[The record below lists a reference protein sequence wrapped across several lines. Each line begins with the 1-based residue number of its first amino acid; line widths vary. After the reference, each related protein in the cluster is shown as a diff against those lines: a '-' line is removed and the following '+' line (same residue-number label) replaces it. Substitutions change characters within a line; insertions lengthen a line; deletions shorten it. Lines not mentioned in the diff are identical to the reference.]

1 MAPVTK
7 PLKKAAKW
15 VGDAVDSVVDFAVD
29 DILEPVIDMA
39 VGVVKGMVSDP
50 LTTIATIAAV
60 ATGNAWAVPLI
71 NGASTA
77 IQGGN
82 IGDIALA
89 VAASYAGAKVGPMVG
104 EVVGAE
110 VGSAVGSEAVGRIAG
125 EAAAGAT
132 RGVITAVATGG
143 DIASAALM
151 GAASGAG
158 RASFSEAGAY
168 IREGIAASEAE
179 VAVDG
184 TGYGA
189 ADVGMEYF
197 ESSEFVDNF
206 NAATESVGIELAD
219 IVDTWDSIPEIVQD
233 VITSAAGASISSL
246 AMTGELPEDKQLAAV
261 VTSAAIA
268 SRATSS
274 ALADLTGISDKS
286 AAQVAKVISD
296 VSRTAYTGADPYEAY
311 KASLS
316 GVFQEDLNKAVD
328 DITDGGLERLFD
340 NIAGSSTAYEEAL
353 GKVET
358 QAILVD
364 AAAEPVN
371 LVIDQA
377 EALRE
382 GRVEGFY
389 SYEEWEKER
398 DAFEAG
404 GRTDR
409 AAYDRLNAWNAKYK
423 EVTASLG
430 ALRSEYDRQVLLYN
444 AEMEKVSAAQEKLF
458 TDQEYL
464 DQAVEPLY
472 VVANKG
478 FTEAITKG
486 AFNETEYRE
495 LNNLPSD
502 TDAHGHWLA
511 TGRSNPVNRQE
522 HNVAVDEILKQKLY
536 SLAVSQEDKKWR
548 SLEDLDKFEAGLV
561 AVTKA
566 AIGDDLNAARNL
578 DLGNL
583 DLSADPTLTPVV
595 AAINAYINDAPD
607 LSWSAVEAVAEPIAK
622 APGTTDADIASGK
635 ARLVAVNKSLQY
647 AASASGGGQRALQ
660 FTTEDVNWT
669 EPAFNPEFNT
679 KTRTVFSPTTNQYIV
694 LDSESGAE
702 LQRLAVGGDVL
713 PDGTVVPMSQAGKA
727 PGIIYRQPLP
737 PPPPTL
743 VEVAK
748 INPVAAIDAAG
759 KLKLNEEEYNKLGLF
774 SRSLVD
780 LSIGVKDT
788 IEYLDTNRAKI
799 KEEYGIDVGDL
810 DGVRKNA
817 GTVLGAGGEL
827 LSGFNGIVSFF
838 RNSRNNPIDARTTN
852 LGKATQAMIGIATAT
867 QPEEYNNLVKEWNKS
882 YQSAEGIV
890 GTLEAIGEGLLDPK
904 YRSVVLREII
914 AKEIIQEV
922 PLLLAS
928 AGIGTAVKA
937 GVKGGVY
944 VGRQIGKEFA
954 EDTVKQVSRKWGSRA
969 AWGSNAG
976 LQVLETAGATAGET
990 YAITFDELMK
1000 LPGMTPEA
1008 ASARAQE
1015 YAITNGLMAAAIEG
1029 TIGRVFDPGD
1039 KLVSSVV
1046 GGQKMKYALDNLAK
1060 KAAGIVGEG
1069 VSEGVEEGA
1078 SAYFNYQAV
1087 KEINPDSELFKPG
1100 GAYDD
1105 LGNLLTANS
1114 VLGALAGTGTSTSIV
1129 AAGSVY
1135 NALSGGEPRPPSPLD
1150 TPSGGPTPGPG
1161 KLSLEDDRRL
1171 GPPYVYNTN
1180 NVLGNALVN
1189 LNPTVNQ
1196 AANDAGSSNPEVR
1209 AAGETKIREVFGYE
1223 SDYQFDGTTI
1233 DVAQDPDGVYRFNTA
1248 VDILNAANNNSYN
1261 TLGEVQSG
1269 FAENTAGIPF
1279 VPSSADIQ
1287 RFVGAAPDVTQ
1298 TPDAPPATST
1308 DVLRAGIDDF
1318 IDQNYTDAD
1327 EVANYFAGLGYGPS
1341 QTEIQQFTGQTP
1353 DATQLPTIDP
1363 YVDPRQTTTDEVL
1376 NYFASLGYR
1385 PDQSEVALFTG
1396 QGGPDFQ
1403 TTQLGTVDPY
1413 VDPRQVTRSEAEQF
1427 FADQNYTPTEDEL
1440 TRFIAQA
1447 NDPTFQTTQEQALT
1461 TEFDPLAVTEDE
1473 ARTAFETA
1481 GFFDALPADIT
1492 RLAGQYAEDELTRRA
1507 QEALPVATYNSIANI
1522 LGKSGQEVTTSD
1534 VDFVA
1539 DIIAQQEVL
1548 TEPTPFTQEQLQY
1561 DVNADNVVDIADQT
1575 MLEQVM
1581 AGTVPQTQLAPT
1593 SQFAATGIQGQIQ
1606 QQTQMQQQL
1615 QQQIQTQEA
1624 ERLKRQTQQN
1634 QQAYMQQLLE
1644 TSPVEVKAPDP
1655 ASIDYVYDPFGES
1668 IFATPQQEG
1677 LFVDPFTQRNAAAQ
1691 GGIVSALGGRR

>member
-1 MAPVTK
+1 MSAVVNVVSS
-7 PLKKAAKW
+7 AAKW
-15 VGDAVDSVVDFAVD
+15 VGDAVESVVDFAVD
-29 DILEPVIDMA
+29 EILEPVIDMA
-39 VGVVKGMVSDP
+39 SGVVKGMLDDP
-50 LTTIATIAAV
+50 LTTIAMIAASV
-60 ATGNAWAVPLI
+60 TPGMQWAVPLI
-71 NGASTA
+71 AGASTA
-77 IQGGN
+77 IQGGD

-89 VAASYAGAKVGPMVG
+89 VASSYVGSKVGPIVG
-104 EVVGAE
+104 ETIGAE
-110 VGSAVGSEAVGRIAG
+110 IGSAVGSEVVGRIAG

-158 RASFSEAGAY
+158 RASFSEAGSY

-184 TGYGA
+184 TGYGS

-197 ESSEFVDNF
+197 ESSDFVDNF
-206 NAATESVGIELAD
+206 NAATESIGIELSD
-219 IVDTWDSIPEIVQD
+219 IVDTWDSIPEIAQD
-233 VITSAAGASISSL
+233 VITSAAGATISSL
-246 AMTGELPEDKQLAAV
+246 AMTGEMPSDKQLASA

-268 SRATSS
+268 SKATSR
-274 ALADLTGISDKS
+274 ALTNITGISDKS

-340 NIAGSSTAYEEAL
+340 NIAGSTTTYEEAL
-353 GKVET
+353 GKAET
-358 QAILVD
+358 QSILVD

-377 EALRE
+377 EALRA
-382 GRVEGFY
+382 GQVEGFY
-389 SYEEWEKER
+389 SYEEWEQEKN
-398 DAFEAG
+398 AFEAG

-409 AAYDRLNAWNAKYK
+409 AAYDRLNAWNEKYR
-423 EVTASLG
+423 EITASLPN
-430 ALRSEYDRQVLLYN
+430 LRTVYDEQVLRYN
-444 AEMEKVSAAQEKLF
+444 EEIDKVKAAEQALF
-458 TDQEYL
+458 TDQKYL

-478 FTEAITKG
+478 FTEALRPN
-486 AFNETEYRE
+486 FNEAEYRE
-495 LNNLPSD
+495 LNNLSSN

-522 HNVAVDEILKQKLY
+522 HNAAIDGILKQKLY
-536 SLAVSQEDKKWR
+536 NLTVSQEDKKWR
-548 SLEDLDKFEAGLV
+548 SLEDFDKFESGLV
-561 AVTKA
+561 AATKA
-566 AIGDDLNAARNL
+566 AIGDDLNAAK
-578 DLGNL
+578 NL
-583 DLSADPTLTPVV
+583 DLSADSTLTPAV
-595 AAINAYINDAPD
+595 ADVRATINAYINDAPD

-647 AASASGGGQRALQ
+647 AASASGGGQPALQ

-679 KTRTVFSPTTNQYIV
+679 ETRTVFSPTTNQYIV

-702 LQRLAVGGDVL
+702 LQRLMGGGDIL
-713 PDGTVVPMSQAGKA
+713 PDGTVA
-727 PGIIYRQPLP
+727 PADDRGVVFGSPLP

-759 KLKLNEEEYNKLGLF
+759 KLKLNEEEYSKLDFF

-810 DGVRKNA
+810 NGVRKNA

-928 AGIGTAVKA
+928 GGIGTAVKA
-937 GVKGGVY
+937 GVRGGVY
-944 VGRQIGKEFA
+944 VGRQAGKEFA
-954 EDTVKQVSRKWGSRA
+954 EETVKQVSQKWGSRA
-969 AWGSNAG
+969 AWTSNAG
-976 LQVLETAGATAGET
+976 LQTLETAGATAGET
-990 YAITFDELMK
+990 YAITYDELMK

-1046 GGQKMKYALDNLAK
+1046 GGQKMKYALGNIGK

-1100 GAYDD
+1100 GAYAD

-1150 TPSGGPTPGPG
+1150 TPSGGPTPGSG

-1209 AAGETKIREVFGYE
+1209 AAGETKIREVFGYGPN
-1223 SDYQFDGTTI
+1223 YQFDGTTI
-1233 DVAQDPDGVYRFNTA
+1233 NVAQDPDGVYRFNTA
-1248 VDILNAANNNSYN
+1248 VDILNSANDNSYN

-1269 FAENTAGIPF
+1269 FSENTAGVPF

-1287 RFVGAAPDVTQ
+1287 RFVGAAPSISQAPDV
-1298 TPDAPPATST
+1298 APVPST

-1327 EVANYFAGLGYGPS
+1327 EVADYFASLGYGPS
-1341 QTEIQQFTGQTP
+1341 QTEVQQFTGQTP
-1353 DATQLPTIDP
+1353 ETTQLATIDP

-1376 NYFASLGYR
+1376 NYFTSLGYT
-1385 PDQSEVALFTG
+1385 PDQSEIALFTG
-1396 QGGPDFQ
+1396 QGAEDFQ
-1403 TTQLGTVDPY
+1403 TTQFGAVDPY

-1427 FADQNYTPTEDEL
+1427 FADQNYPATEDDI
-1440 TRFIAQA
+1440 TRFVAQA
-1447 NDPTFQTTQEQALT
+1447 NDPTFQTTQEQALA

-1481 GFFDALPADIT
+1481 GFFDALPADVT
-1492 RLAGQYAEDELTRRA
+1492 RLTGQYAESELTRRT
-1507 QEALPVATYNSIANI
+1507 QEALPVATYNSIANM
-1522 LGKSGQEVTTSD
+1522 LGKSGQEVTNTD
-1534 VDFVA
+1534 IDFVT

-1644 TSPVEVKAPDP
+1644 TSPVEVKTPDP

>member
-1 MAPVTK
+1 MGFVASAVSS
-7 PLKKAAKW
+7 AVSW
-15 VGDAVDSVVDFAVD
+15 VGDAVESVVDFAVD
-29 DILEPVIDMA
+29 EILEPVIDMA
-39 VGVVKGMVSDP
+39 SGVVKGMLDDP

-77 IQGGN
+77 IQGGD

-89 VAASYAGAKVGPMVG
+89 VAASYVGSKVGPIVG
-104 EVVGAE
+104 DFVGAE
-110 VGSAVGSEAVGRIAG
+110 VGSSVGSEAVGRIAG
-125 EAAAGAT
+125 EAAAGAA
-132 RGVITAVATGG
+132 RGVITAAATGG
-143 DIASAALM
+143 DIGRAALM

-158 RASFSEAGAY
+158 RASFSEAGSY
-168 IREGIAASEAE
+168 IREGMEASEAE
-179 VAVDG
+179 
-184 TGYGA
+184 YGD

-197 ESSEFVDNF
+197 ESSDFVDNF
-206 NAATESVGIELAD
+206 NAATESIGIELSD
-219 IVDTWDSIPEIVQD
+219 IVDTWDSIPEIAQD
-233 VITSAAGASISSL
+233 VITSAAGATISSL
-246 AMTGELPEDKQLAAV
+246 AMTGEMPSDKQLASA

-268 SRATSS
+268 SKATSR
-274 ALADLTGISDKS
+274 ALTNVTGVSDKS
-286 AAQVAKVISD
+286 AAQIAKVISD

-316 GVFQEDLNKAVD
+316 GVFQEDLNKAIDEV
-328 DITDGGLERLFD
+328 TSGGLDALFD
-340 NIAGSSTAYEEAL
+340 NIAGSTAAYEVAL
-353 GKVET
+353 GGAEEKSL
-358 QAILVD
+358 LVD
-364 AAAEPVN
+364 VAAEGVN
-371 LVIDQA
+371 NVIDQA
-377 EALRE
+377 ETLRA
-382 GRVEGFY
+382 GQVEGFY
-389 SYEEWEKER
+389 SYEEWEQEKN
-398 DAFEAG
+398 AFEAG

-409 AAYDRLNAWNAKYK
+409 AAYDRLNAWNAKYA
-423 EVTASLG
+423 EITAPLSN
-430 ALRSEYDRQVLLYN
+430 LRTVYDEQVLNYN
-444 AEMEKVSAAQEKLF
+444 AEIDKVKAAEQALF

-464 DQAVEPLY
+464 DQAAEPIRA
-472 VVANKG
+472 VANEG
-478 FTEAITKG
+478 FTKALRPD
-486 AFNETEYRE
+486 FNETEYRE
-495 LNNLPSD
+495 LNNLSSD
-502 TDAHGHWLA
+502 TDAYGHWLA

-522 HNVAVDEILKQKLY
+522 SDTQIDRTLRQKFY
-536 SLAVSQEDKKWR
+536 SLSVSQEDKKWR
-548 SLEDLDKFEAGLV
+548 SLEDYKKFEDGLV
-561 AVTKA
+561 DAAKAV
-566 AIGDDLNAARNL
+566 IGNDLNAVR
-578 DLGNL
+578 NL

-607 LSWSAVEAVAEPIAK
+607 LSRSAVEAITRPISK

-635 ARLVAVNKSLQY
+635 ARLVAVNRSLQY
-647 AASASGGGQRALQ
+647 AASASDGGQRALQ

-679 KTRTVFSPTTNQYIV
+679 ETRTVFSPTTNQYIV
-694 LDSESGAE
+694 LNSESGAE
-702 LQRLAVGGDVL
+702 LKRLAAGGDVL
-713 PDGTVVPMSQAGKA
+713 PDGTVVPADDKGVVFGSPM
-727 PGIIYRQPLP
+727 P

-743 VEVAK
+743 TEVAK
-748 INPVAAIDAAG
+748 INPIAAIDAAG
-759 KLKLNEEEYNKLGLF
+759 KLELNEEEYSKLDFF

-780 LSIGVKDT
+780 LSVGVKDT

-867 QPEEYNNLVKEWNKS
+867 QPEDYNNLVKEWEKS

-890 GTLEAIGEGLLDPK
+890 GTLQAIGEGLYSSK
-904 YRSVVLREII
+904 YRSVVLREVI

-928 AGIGTAVKA
+928 GGIGTAVKA
-937 GVKGGVY
+937 GVRGGVY
-944 VGRQIGKEFA
+944 VGRQAGKEFA
-954 EDTVKQVSRKWGSRA
+954 EETVKQVSQKWGSRA
-969 AWGSNAG
+969 AWTSNAG
-976 LQVLETAGATAGET
+976 LQTLETAGATAGET
-990 YAITFDELMK
+990 YAITYDELMK

-1029 TIGRVFDPGD
+1029 TVGRVFDPGD
-1039 KLVSSVV
+1039 KFVSSVV
-1046 GGQKMKYALDNLAK
+1046 GGQKMKYALNNLTK

-1069 VSEGVEEGA
+1069 ATEGLEEGA

-1100 GAYDD
+1100 GAYAD

-1209 AAGETKIREVFGYE
+1209 AAGETKIREVFGYDP
-1223 SDYQFDGTTI
+1223 DYQFDGTTI
-1233 DVAQDPDGVYRFNTA
+1233 DAIQNPDGVYRFNTA
-1248 VDILNAANNNSYN
+1248 VDILNSASDNSYN

-1269 FAENTAGIPF
+1269 FSENTAGVPF

-1298 TPDAPPATST
+1298 APDVAPVPST
-1308 DVLRAGIDDF
+1308 DVLRAGINDF
-1318 IDQNYTDAD
+1318 IDQNYTDSN
-1327 EVANYFAGLGYGPS
+1327 EVADYFTSLGYGPS
-1341 QTEIQQFTGQTP
+1341 QTEVQQFTGQTP
-1353 DATQLPTIDP
+1353 ETTQLATIDP
-1363 YVDPRQTTTDEVL
+1363 YVDPRQTTTNEVL
-1376 NYFASLGYR
+1376 DYFTSLGYT

-1396 QGGPDFQ
+1396 QGAEDFQ
-1403 TTQLGTVDPY
+1403 TTQFGAVDPY

-1427 FADQNYTPTEDEL
+1427 FADQNYPATEDDI
-1440 TRFIAQA
+1440 TRFVTQA

-1461 TEFDPLAVTEDE
+1461 TEFDPLAVTEGE

-1481 GFFDALPADIT
+1481 GFFDALPADVT
-1492 RLAGQYAEDELTRRA
+1492 RLTGQYAESDLGGRV
-1507 QEALPVATYNSIANI
+1507 QEALPVATYNSIANM
-1522 LGKSGQEVTTSD
+1522 LGKSGQEVTNTD
-1534 VDFVA
+1534 IDFVT

-1575 MLEQVM
+1575 MLQQVM

-1624 ERLKRQTQQN
+1624 NRLKRQTQQN

-1644 TSPVEVKAPDP
+1644 TSPVEVKTPDP

-1668 IFATPQQEG
+1668 IFATPQQEA

-1691 GGIVSALGGRR
+1691 GGIVSALGGKR

>member
-1 MAPVTK
+1 MGFVADVVSAPV
-7 PLKKAAKW
+7 KW
-15 VGDAVDSVVDFAVD
+15 VGDVVEDVVDFAVEE
-29 DILEPVIDMA
+29 ILEPVVDVA
-39 VGVVKGMVSDP
+39 VGVVKGMASDP

-77 IQGGN
+77 IQGGD

-125 EAAAGAT
+125 EAASGAT

-158 RASFSEAGAY
+158 RAAFSEAGAY
-168 IREGIAASEAE
+168 IREGIEASEAE

-184 TGYGA
+184 TGYGD

-246 AMTGELPEDKQLAAV
+246 AMTGELPEDEQLAAV

-364 AAAEPVN
+364 AAAERVN

-377 EALRE
+377 DALRAGEVNIE
-382 GRVEGFY
+382 GIGFY
-389 SYEEWEKER
+389 SYEDWKRDRDTYQNSGGSAAGAQALER
-398 DAFEAG
+398 LRTWSDAYEEQVNQPLSQL
-404 GRTDR
+404 RPQ
-409 AAYDRLNAWNAKYK
+409 YDN
-423 EVTASLG
+423 
-430 ALRSEYDRQVLLYN
+430 QVLLYN

-478 FTEAITKG
+478 FTEALRPE
-486 AFNETEYRE
+486 FNEAEYRE
-495 LNNLPSD
+495 LNNLSPD

-522 HNVAVDEILKQKLY
+522 FDKQIDSALRENPGISNLVISQNGKKYRDLEGMQALQDGIVA
-536 SLAVSQEDKKWR
+536 AAR
-548 SLEDLDKFEAGLV
+548 
-561 AVTKA
+561 A
-566 AIGDDLNAARNL
+566 AIGDNLEAAR
-578 DLGNL
+578 DL
-583 DLSADPTLTPVV
+583 DLSADPTLTPLTASAR
-595 AAINAYINDAPD
+595 AAIDSFMATVPD
-607 LSWSAVEAVAEPIAK
+607 DSGVQSAVEAVAEPIAK

-702 LQRLAVGGDVL
+702 LKRLAAGGDVL
-713 PDGTVVPMSQAGKA
+713 PDGTVVPADDTGVIFTS
-727 PGIIYRQPLP
+727 PLP

-743 VEVAK
+743 AEVAK

-759 KLKLNEEEYNKLGLF
+759 KLKLNEEEYNKLDFF

-838 RNSRNNPIDARTTN
+838 RNSRYNPIDARTTN

-890 GTLEAIGEGLLDPK
+890 GTLQAIGEGLYSSK
-904 YRSVVLREII
+904 YRSVVLREVI
-914 AKEIIQEV
+914 AKEIIQEI

-937 GVKGGVY
+937 GVKGGAY

-1000 LPGMTPEA
+1000 LPGMTVEA

-1046 GGQKMKYALDNLAK
+1046 GGQKMKYALNNLTK

-1129 AAGSVY
+1129 ATGSVY

-1150 TPSGGPTPGPG
+1150 TPSGGPTGTGPT
-1161 KLSLEDDRRL
+1161 DT
-1171 GPPYVYNTN
+1171 GPTQPKNINTN

-1189 LNPTVNQ
+1189 LNPTINQ

-1209 AAGETKIREVFGYE
+1209 AAGETKIREVFGY
-1223 SDYQFDGTTI
+1223 DPNYQFDGTTI

-1248 VDILNAANNNSYN
+1248 VDILNAANDNSYN
-1261 TLGEVQSG
+1261 TLSEVQSG
-1269 FAENTAGIPF
+1269 FAENTAGVPF

-1318 IDQNYTDAD
+1318 IDQNYTDAG
-1327 EVANYFAGLGYGPS
+1327 EVADYFAGLGYGPS

-1376 NYFASLGYR
+1376 NYFASLGYT

-1427 FADQNYTPTEDEL
+1427 FAAQNYTPTEDEL

-1481 GFFDALPADIT
+1481 GFFGALPADIT

-1507 QEALPVATYNSIANI
+1507 QEALPVATYNSIANM

-1548 TEPTPFTQEQLQY
+1548 TEPTPFTQEQLLY

-1575 MLEQVM
+1575 MLEQVI

-1634 QQAYMQQLLE
+1634 QQRYMQQLLE
-1644 TSPVEVKAPDP
+1644 TSPVEVKTPDP

-1677 LFVDPFTQRNAAAQ
+1677 LFVDPFTQRKAAAQ